1 MATVTAPIPTLKIP
15 SLPPRVRS
23 RYPGQLFRRLRRDP
37 LAFMTELG
45 SVHTEACRMNILG
58 REVWLLFEPELAR
71 AILCGDQ
78 RGLAKGRALERTRL
92 LLGQGLLT
100 AEGAEHLRQ
109 RRTLQPAF
117 HKKRLEGYAEIMAD
131 ASEALSARLV
141 EGQVFDVHRA
151 MMDLALGVVSR
162 TVLGVNLEAHHARV
176 GQALERVLGQFGLL
190 TLPFFELFQHLP
202 LPPMKRFRQSR
213 DELFAVVDEIVELH
227 EQGQT
232 SPDSML
238 SLLEN
243 VDPARVRDEIL
254 TMLLAGHETTANLLT
269 FAVDLLSRHPEQA
282 EAFYRE
288 ARTVLAGRR
297 ANVADYAS
305 LTVTRRV
312 IQETLRLYPPA
323 WTVGR
328 RTLEPV
334 SIGAYTAPTDTL
346 LLAPQWVIHRQ
357 SRNFQRPLEF
367 CPDRWLC
374 EPVEPHAFFPFGGGT
389 RMCIGEGFARMEA
402 ALALATL
409 GRDWTFQPVNE
420 GPPEVTSGITLRPR
434 HGLPVIPLA
443 ASRL

>member
-1 MATVTAPIPTLKIP
+1 MATVTAPIPSLKI

-23 RYPGQLFRRLRRDP
+23 RYPGQLFHRLRRDP

-45 SVHTEACRMNILG
+45 AAYDDACRMSILG
-58 REVWLLFEPELAR
+58 REVWLLFDPELAR
-71 AILCGDQ
+71 TILCGDQ
-78 RGLAKGRALERTRL
+78 RVLAKGRALERTRL
-92 LLGQGLLT
+92 LLGRGLLT
-100 AEGAEHLRQ
+100 AEGADHLRQ

-117 HKKRLEGYAEIMAD
+117 HKKRMDGYAEVMAD
-131 ASEALSARLV
+131 ASETLSSKLV
-141 EGQVFDVHRA
+141 DGQAFDAHRA
-151 MMDLALGVVSR
+151 MMDLALGIVSR
-162 TVLGVNLEAHHARV
+162 TVLGVDLEAHHARV

-190 TLPFFELFQHLP
+190 TLPFFELFAHLP
-202 LPPMKRFRQSR
+202 LPPMRRFRQSR

-238 SLLEN
+238 SLLDN

-269 FAVDLLSRHPEQA
+269 FAVELLSRHPRQA

-288 ARTVLAGRR
+288 ARTLLGGRR
-297 ANVADYAS
+297 ANATDYAK

-334 SIGAYTAPTDTL
+334 RVGAYTAPADTL

-357 SRNFQRPLEF
+357 ARNFQRPLDF
-367 CPDRWLC
+367 WPDRWLHD
-374 EPVEPHAFFPFGGGT
+374 PGEPHAFFPFGGGT

-402 ALALATL
+402 VLALATL
-409 GRDWTFQPVNE
+409 GRDWTFRPLNQA
-420 GPPEVTSGITLRPR
+420 PPELSSGITLRPR
-434 HGLPVIPLA
+434 HGLPVIAVA
-443 ASRL
+443 ASS